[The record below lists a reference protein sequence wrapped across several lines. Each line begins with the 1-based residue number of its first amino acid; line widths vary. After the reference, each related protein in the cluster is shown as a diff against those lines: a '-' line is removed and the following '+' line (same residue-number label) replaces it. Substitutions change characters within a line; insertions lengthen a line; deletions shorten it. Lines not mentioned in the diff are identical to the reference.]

1 MKNVNIIIIS
11 IFFLFNNFIFT
22 NLYSQIN
29 NNIAVKVGNS
39 LITTIDVQNEIITNL
54 VLSKQEITQ
63 ENINKNKNYA
73 IKNLISKRIKKSEI
87 EKYKVSSYREQDL
100 QKYIEDVAKN
110 LSTDQNGLKEIFK
123 QTNIDFEIFVNKHKI
138 ELLWNTLIFELYK
151 NQTNIN
157 VVEVDNEVKK
167 VKENKNEEEIKE
179 IKKNILNKKKE
190 NKLNLFSRSHFSSLE
205 NTISIDFQ

>member
-1 MKNVNIIIIS
+1 MKNINIIIIS
-11 IFFLFNNFIFT
+11 VFVLFNNFIFT

-87 EKYKVSSYREQDL
+87 EKYEVSSYREQDL

-123 QTNIDFEIFVNKHKI
+123 QTNINFEIFVNKHKI
-138 ELLWNTLIFELYK
+138 ELLWNTLIFDLYK